1 MHDRSR
7 TVSRRLGGGSSLA
20 FLVACLVS
28 ISVQPSAAQLCPASP
43 GTGNPCVLTGQY
55 NNHRDGYNNNEIALT
70 SQAVTTTSVTQVL
83 VDGSGHTMLA
93 VDSNDL
99 PRLGSGTNSYMAVAN
114 PIYSQPL
121 YLPGMSVASPANTTN
136 CPTTCDMVISSTL
149 NGTLF
154 AWNAD
159 NGKGLWARYGACGS
173 SSSCDQS
180 GLPNKV
186 GNAFWQDDCNPL
198 GSSPGPGVMAG
209 GPLQFLGNLSTGVI
223 DTTYVPSSTTA
234 VMYVTSYCQYT
245 NSSGSPAT
253 ASFLHEVDLKTGL
266 DVSYGGALQ
275 KVQVNPTANC
285 AYYSGIPVSGCISGQ
300 ITFSTYGS
308 QIQRPALLEVSSSNV
323 TPHHVIYVP
332 FGGYG
337 MPPTDTNGP
346 YHGWMVAYTT
356 DSNGVIQSPN
366 LQFNTSTYGPASGNT
381 ATPICQST
389 EAWPGP
395 GGGTFQQIA
404 NRCGFWA
411 SFWQSGRGP
420 AATNYG
426 DLGDNAI
433 DIFAGTSDGT
443 FQTNGHNSGGLL
455 RFQLASSGVAQN
467 PYQWFSTFGDPQ
479 WQPSSTAPTYGT
491 QICGPAVSGITQ
503 SSGYF
508 NSLGYAP
515 PCNPPIQPPQVN
527 SACMVTPPGGGS
539 AVPGFC
545 PYTFEVE
552 NNNDW
557 DPSISG
563 ETLFYNGIDSRWE
576 IVTINKDGMAY
587 VLNPGDFCN
596 GGSGCISGTGY
607 AFSQHDPGVLFSFI
621 APEVPCWMVVNG
633 DGQVVTRGP
642 GPQVPDCD
650 HANTM
655 AFFNY
660 LDSTSGDTNYLL
672 YYWPNDQQD
681 GGNERLTALQMDQL
695 AEPWNLH
702 EVGSIGTSPTQ
713 SANTDGTTDLQAS
726 GSGVTTLFTQEV
738 IPGDQI
744 VCSCTTPNCPVV
756 AQVISDT
763 QLTLSQPLP
772 TSCIS
777 SSSTIYYAGHFINP
791 RRDMYPNP
799 NTTGYPG
806 GSMVIAG
813 CQTTAASAPTC
824 ESSGMLVNSDS
835 AVVWAISTADTSRE
849 GTESGTDVRT
859 QGQLHAYAAKPTSTP
874 TLQQLWATANCTNCQ
889 TWCASSFA
897 LPTVAN
903 GQVFVPTYALNLD
916 TTGAC
921 PDVDHSASYSYQ
933 SGLWVA
939 GLN

>member
-1 MHDRSR
+1 
-7 TVSRRLGGGSSLA
+7 
-20 FLVACLVS
+20 
-28 ISVQPSAAQLCPASP
+28 
-43 GTGNPCVLTGQY
+43 
-55 NNHRDGYNNNEIALT
+55 
-70 SQAVTTTSVTQVL
+70 
-83 VDGSGHTMLA
+83 
-93 VDSNDL
+93 
-99 PRLGSGTNSYMAVAN
+99 
-114 PIYSQPL
+114 
-121 YLPGMSVASPANTTN
+121 
-136 CPTTCDMVISSTL
+136 
-149 NGTLF
+149 
-154 AWNAD
+154 
-159 NGKGLWARYGACGS
+159 
-173 SSSCDQS
+173 
-180 GLPNKV
+180 
-186 GNAFWQDDCNPL
+186 
-198 GSSPGPGVMAG
+198 
-209 GPLQFLGNLSTGVI
+209 
-223 DTTYVPSSTTA
+223 
-234 VMYVTSYCQYT
+234 
-245 NSSGSPAT
+245 
-253 ASFLHEVDLKTGL
+253 
-266 DVSYGGALQ
+266 
-275 KVQVNPTANC
+275 
-285 AYYSGIPVSGCISGQ
+285 
-300 ITFSTYGS
+300 
-308 QIQRPALLEVSSSNV
+308 
-323 TPHHVIYVP
+323 
-332 FGGYG
+332 
-337 MPPTDTNGP
+337 
-346 YHGWMVAYTT
+346 
-356 DSNGVIQSPN
+356 
-366 LQFNTSTYGPASGNT
+366 
-381 ATPICQST
+381 
-389 EAWPGP
+389 
-395 GGGTFQQIA
+395 
-404 NRCGFWA
+404 
-411 SFWQSGRGP
+411 
-420 AATNYG
+420 
-426 DLGDNAI
+426 
-433 DIFAGTSDGT
+433 
-443 FQTNGHNSGGLL
+443 
-455 RFQLASSGVAQN
+455 
-467 PYQWFSTFGDPQ
+467 
-479 WQPSSTAPTYGT
+479 
-491 QICGPAVSGITQ
+491 
-503 SSGYF
+503 
-508 NSLGYAP
+508 
-515 PCNPPIQPPQVN
+515 
-527 SACMVTPPGGGS
+527 
-539 AVPGFC
+539 
-545 PYTFEVE
+545 
-552 NNNDW
+552 
-557 DPSISG
+557 
-563 ETLFYNGIDSRWE
+563 
-576 IVTINKDGMAY
+576 
-587 VLNPGDFCN
+587 
-596 GGSGCISGTGY
+596 
-607 AFSQHDPGVLFSFI
+607 VLFSFI